1 MGKDLIKSPSQIPE
15 RAIKVIRLG
24 FEPKT
29 HSLEGCCSIQ
39 LSYRT
44 DPCFAFVVR
53 RADAESGCKYKSI
66 SWKWQIKIVFLLF
79 WRLGAVVSVEA
90 VVSHRAHDGNAGS
103 SVNQWLLRRSYEFS
117 PAQGALIVHPKE
129 REPPFESYSG

>member
-1 MGKDLIKSPSQIPE
+1 MPE

-53 RADAESGCKYKSI
+53 WADAESGCKYKSI
-66 SWKWQIKIVFLLF
+66 SWNWQIKIVFLLF

-90 VVSHRAHDGNAGS
+90 VVSQRVHDGNAGS
-103 SVNQWLLRRSYEFS
+103 SVNQWLYGGVTSFRQHKVLLYFIRK
-117 PAQGALIVHPKE
+117 KE
-129 REPPFESYSG
+129 SLPFESYSG